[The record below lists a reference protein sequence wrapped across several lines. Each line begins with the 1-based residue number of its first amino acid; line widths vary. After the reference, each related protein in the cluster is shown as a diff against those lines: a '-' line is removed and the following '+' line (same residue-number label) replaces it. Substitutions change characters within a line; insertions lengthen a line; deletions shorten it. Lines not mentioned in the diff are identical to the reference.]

1 MRGAD
6 AQPGSLF
13 SYVALED
20 RIPADHPLRVIR
32 TLIDPLL
39 LALSPRF
46 DELYSAQGRRSI
58 APEKL
63 LRALLLQVLYTIRS
77 ERQLMEQ
84 LDYNLLFRWFVGL
97 GIDDPVWVPT
107 VFTKNR
113 DRLLAGNVAD
123 ALLHE
128 VLRVAHAKGLLSHEH
143 FTVDGTLLEAWASH
157 KSFRPK
163 DRSTDAA
170 PPPDGG
176 SNPSVNF
183 RGERRSN
190 ATHASTTDPD
200 ARLAR
205 KSNGTAAILAYQ
217 ASALMDNRHG
227 LVVGTHVTEPGYTA
241 EGDAALELLTTLEPR
256 ARRRTLGADKGYDR
270 PEVVAGMREL
280 GVTPHVAPN
289 VHRTKPTSAIDGR
302 TTRHPGYE
310 VSQQKRQLIEQG
322 FGWGK
327 VIGPLRKLR
336 HRGRERVAW
345 IFTFTN
351 AVYNLVR
358 IRTLMQVGVCA

>member
-1 MRGAD
+1 MRGED
-6 AQPGSLF
+6 AQPASLF
-13 SYVALED
+13 SYVHLED

-32 TLIDPLL
+32 TLIDPMLA
-39 LALSPRF
+39 ALSPRF
-46 DELYSAQGRRSI
+46 EAMYSPNGRRSI

-113 DRLLAGNVAD
+113 DRLLAGNIAD

-128 VLRVAHAKGLLSHEH
+128 VLRVAQAKGLLSQEH
-143 FTVDGTLLEAWASH
+143 FTVDGTLLDAWASH

-163 DRSTDAA
+163 DEA
-170 PPPDGG
+170 PPPPPSSAGG
-176 SNPSVNF
+176 NPSVNF

-205 KSNGTAAILAYQ
+205 KSNHGAARLSYQ
-217 ASALMDNRHG
+217 ASVLMDNRHG
-227 LVVGTHVTEPGYTA
+227 LVVATHVTQPGYTA
-241 EGDAALELLTTLEPR
+241 EWDAALELPSTLEPR
-256 ARRRTLGADKGYDR
+256 ARRRTLGADKGDDQPDFIAAVR
-270 PEVVAGMREL
+270 AL
-280 GVTPHVAPN
+280 NTTPHVTPN
-289 VHRTKPTSAIDGR
+289 IHPTKPTSALDAR
-302 TTRHPGYE
+302 TTRHPGYAL
-310 VSQQKRQLIEQG
+310 SQQKRKLVEQG
-322 FGWGK
+322 FGWSK
-327 VIGPLRKLR
+327 VIGLLRQLR
-336 HRGRERVAW
+336 HRGLERVGW
-345 IFTFTN
+345 IVSFTN
-351 AVYNLVR
+351 AAYNLVR
-358 IRTLMQVGVCA
+358 MRTLLGLGVCA